1 LNTCAA
7 GRFDRQISIDRPDI
21 VGREAIFRVH
31 LAKIK
36 LDKAVEFYSERL
48 AALTPGFAGADIANV
63 ANEAAL
69 MAARANKDA
78 VGMAD
83 FESAVDRVIGGLEKK
98 NKVGVGA
105 GGWVEGC
112 GPIGEWWVCGCV
124 GGWVGC
130 FGVGV
135 GRFGRR
141 ENGDEVCALLYLVL
155 LESLPTSSLPPCSSS
170 AHLPC
175 LPAFRACLPA
185 RPAGDQQGGAP
196 HRGLP

>member
-1 LNTCAA
+1 MITRPA

-98 NKVGVGA
+98 NKVGKWVPLA
-105 GGWVEGC
+105 GCRGWL
-112 GPIGEWWVCGCV
+112 PV
-124 GGWVGC
+124 GGRVGK
-130 FGVGV
+130 GMM
-135 GRFGRR
+135 
-141 ENGDEVCALLYLVL
+141 
-155 LESLPTSSLPPCSSS
+155 
-170 AHLPC
+170 
-175 LPAFRACLPA
+175 
-185 RPAGDQQGGAP
+185 
-196 HRGLP
+196 